1 MSHNRVGI
9 RGTGARRAKPA
20 NRIVVRAVAA
30 AVLAVG
36 VIAAAATAASA
47 VNSIK
52 ADGVNGVKTQ
62 SVGIHSD
69 VNSI

>member
-1 MSHNRVGI
+1 MSHKGVSAGRT
-9 RGTGARRAKPA
+9 RSTK
-20 NRIVVRAVAA
+20 RIVVRAVAA

-52 ADGVNGVKTQ
+52 ADGDVNGIRVN
-62 SVGIHSD
+62 SVQIDS